1 MTGTR
6 LSQELADISEHQ
18 ARVVTLKQLGES
30 NISRGQRRANVS
42 AERWADLPHRG
53 VITDLGPVEGS
64 SAWWRAV
71 TVLGPHARLGGVTAL
86 EAAGLT
92 GYVEPLTHVWL
103 PKSSYKGQLD
113 GVRLHE
119 TRRWHSTDA
128 APTGIPRARPEVA
141 AVQAALW
148 ARSPRQAVLCMV
160 MPIQQRIVRA
170 DDVAEV
176 LTRVRRHEYRRI
188 LQESIHDIAAGAQ
201 SLGEL
206 DFTQMCRQRR
216 LPEPSRQVVRRTTR
230 GRAYLDVYWKAFR
243 VALEINGAG
252 HERLDQVM
260 HDEIRTMDLQVQGD
274 TVAQVSVLTLRCD
287 PEPFFGRLGELLGAN
302 GWTSTL

>member
-42 AERWADLPHRG
+42 AERWADLPQRG

-119 TRRWHSTDA
+119 PVGGTAQTRRQPA
-128 APTGIPRARPEVA
+128 YRE
-141 AVQAALW
+141 
-148 ARSPRQAVLCMV
+148 
-160 MPIQQRIVRA
+160 
-170 DDVAEV
+170 
-176 LTRVRRHEYRRI
+176 RVRRSRR
-188 LQESIHDIAAGAQ
+188 
-201 SLGEL
+201 
-206 DFTQMCRQRR
+206 CRRR
-216 LPEPSRQVVRRTTR
+216 SGPGRRAR
-230 GRAYLDVYWKAFR
+230 RFSAW
-243 VALEINGAG
+243 
-252 HERLDQVM
+252 
-260 HDEIRTMDLQVQGD
+260 
-274 TVAQVSVLTLRCD
+274 
-287 PEPFFGRLGELLGAN
+287 
-302 GWTSTL
+302 